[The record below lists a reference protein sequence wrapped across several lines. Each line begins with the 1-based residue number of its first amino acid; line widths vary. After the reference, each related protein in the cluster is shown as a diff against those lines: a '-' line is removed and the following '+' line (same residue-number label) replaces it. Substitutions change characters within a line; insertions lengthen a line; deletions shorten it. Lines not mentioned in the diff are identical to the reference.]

1 MGSTPETTLTSS
13 SQFLIAVASAVPVN
27 VCEEIASGVDD
38 KIMPLLTD

>member
-27 VCEEIASGVDD
+27 VCEESGVDD